1 MVERAA
7 AVKRI
12 LEIDF
17 VAGLTK
23 DRLEDIEYF
32 DGIFGACGKTGF

>member
-12 LEIDF
+12 LEIDL

-23 DRLEDIEYF
+23 DRLEDIE
-32 DGIFGACGKTGF
+32 